1 MIPIFAK
8 KSSDTLN
15 YNWHVCGAKM
25 SVVNYDQKMEVLFD
39 KINSDMG
46 IIDLALPLEIDQVNE
61 MKFKKCLALVIDV
74 PELYDNDKEVRNRCE
89 KFWGDFVA
97 AVDNLVSNLGSESEE
112 TDLDVIVFISFNRN
126 LIVLSDERMM
136 DLTEFTV
143 E

>member
-1 MIPIFAK
+1 M
-8 KSSDTLN
+8 
-15 YNWHVCGAKM
+15 
-25 SVVNYDQKMEVLFD
+25 
-39 KINSDMG
+39 
-46 IIDLALPLEIDQVNE
+46 
-61 MKFKKCLALVIDV
+61 
-74 PELYDNDKEVRNRCE
+74 PELYDDDKEVRTRCE

-97 AVDNLVSNLGSESEE
+97 AVDELVSNLGSESEE